1 MEAVALKGTKK
12 GLLVQVRENAPFEE
26 VKNALVRKMEAGRN
40 FFVGS
45 RPVVIIEGRL
55 DRQHRD
61 ELTALITERLDVER
75 VEFSSGKLPPS
86 RPGVP
91 YKEVQALDWP
101 DFAPKMQEIEMRA
114 NDPLPA
120 GEPGECLFVRR
131 TVRNGEK
138 LSSDGHIVVIGNVE
152 EDGEVN
158 ARGSI
163 VVLGTLR
170 GRAHAG
176 LQGDERA
183 VIAAGILMA
192 SELSIAS
199 SVGRFFADDLQ
210 PASPQWVKVQDGQL
224 VVDSAI

>member
-1 MEAVALKGTKK
+1 MEAVAFKGTKK

-86 RPGVP
+86 RPGMP

-101 DFAPKMQEIEMRA
+101 DFVLKQEIEMRA
-114 NDPLPA
+114 NDPQPVR
-120 GEPGECLFVRR
+120 ETGECLFVRR
-131 TVRNGEK
+131 TVRDGEK

-183 VIAAGILMA
+183 VIAAGSLMA

-210 PASPQWVKVQDGQL
+210 PVSPQWVKVQDGQL
-224 VVDSAI
+224 VVESAI